1 MDIVSRLPTRNE
13 GDSANAGEQM
23 TIYVYGTWQNAEEAE
38 AEEATAKGGRHR
50 RGAAAE
56 AEAAEA
62 ATEMLQRWLK

>member
-38 AEEATAKGGRHR
+38 VEEATAEGGRHR
-50 RGAAAE
+50 GGAAAE